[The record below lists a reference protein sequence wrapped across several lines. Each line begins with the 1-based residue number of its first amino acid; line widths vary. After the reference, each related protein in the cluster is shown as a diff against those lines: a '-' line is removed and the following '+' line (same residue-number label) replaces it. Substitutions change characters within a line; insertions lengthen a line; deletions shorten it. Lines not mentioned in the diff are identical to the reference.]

1 MARSIN
7 SKCLTCSRL
16 SVSEAREIHGPRGD
30 GCWNEKT
37 CHRRRSHYRHRGDN
51 NSRRRSLKKG
61 HQTIAIAAETPPVA
75 YLYLYREKRKDAL
88 LHAIAVSVWQ
98 GSEKILEIEPMH
110 CAGMRNQQVNQY
122 LQAIQL
128 QLDDRFG
135 IRKFESVLRL
145 EPAECPIQNCPLTTL
160 PGKNGA

>member
-1 MARSIN
+1 M
-7 SKCLTCSRL
+7 
-16 SVSEAREIHGPRGD
+16 HGPDGD

-51 NSRRRSLKKG
+51 NSRRRSVRMV
-61 HQTIAIAAETPPVA
+61 HTTIAVEVETNPVA
-75 YLYLYREKRKDAL
+75 YLYLYREKRQDAP

-98 GSEKILEIEPMH
+98 GTEKTLEIEPIH

-122 LQAIQL
+122 LQKIQL

-135 IRKFESVLRL
+135 IKKFESVLRL
-145 EPAECPIQNCPLTTL
+145 EPTECPIQNCPLTIH